1 MRTSTFFLMI
11 ILGILQLSNQ
21 IVAQSVM
28 PDLVFRDTPKTHNMH
43 IASDGQF
50 LYTCNGGK
58 SAEGQVSKYSLEGEL
73 IGSYVLELDMR
84 SIMYNPADKKLYVST
99 YDRDLYKI
107 NDLVMGVYMKV
118 QHFGDRDG
126 QCCPTISADG
136 KSICFLEGDSLF
148 RYDLK
153 LGKLKEVLTGF
164 SKPTDALTDG
174 TSLAMDSKYIYT
186 WNYDEQ
192 IILAFDM
199 KGNYIKS
206 FTVNQG
212 DYSFSLSAA
221 NGMIWVSKDGDYDIG
236 TWYGYN
242 LTKEF

>member
-1 MRTSTFFLMI
+1 MRTTTLLLI
-11 ILGILQLSNQ
+11 ISGILLSANLM
-21 IVAQSVM
+21 VAQSVM
-28 PDLVFRDTPKTHNMH
+28 PDRVFRDMPKTHNMH

-58 SAEGQVSKYSLEGEL
+58 SEEGQVSKFSLEGEL
-73 IGSYVLELDMR
+73 IGSYVIELDMR
-84 SIMYNPADKKLYVST
+84 SIMYNPVDKKLYVST
-99 YDRDLYKI
+99 FDRDLYKI
-107 NDLVMGVYMKV
+107 NDLMMGVYMKV

-126 QCCPTISADG
+126 QCCPAISADG

-148 RYDLK
+148 KYDLK

-164 SKPTDALTDG
+164 SNPTDALAES
-174 TSLAMDSKYIYT
+174 TSLAMDSKHIYT

-206 FTVNQG
+206 FNVNQG
-212 DYSFSLSAA
+212 DYLFSLSAA
-221 NGMIWVSKDGDYDIG
+221 DGLIWVSKDGDYDIG
-236 TWYGYN
+236 TWYGYD
-242 LTKEF
+242 LSKEF